1 MKMSGVQVAT
11 MENSQLTLK
20 STNEVFEIIRP
31 KSTVHNIVI
40 GDMYVWTEG
49 QAICRNINTGH

>member
-1 MKMSGVQVAT
+1 MTGVQVAT

-31 KSTVHNIVI
+31 KSTVHNLVI

-49 QAICRNINTGH
+49 